1 MEALYVFAGVAAV
14 VFGYVAG
21 RVLVRWSIRRCS
33 EDERIGMFAAAVE
46 KAADLYLPEGAVRLS
61 VYQQGDEEEE
71 SDTRP

>member
-1 MEALYVFAGVAAV
+1 MEALYVFAGAAAV
-14 VFGYVAG
+14 VLGYVAG

-46 KAADLYLPEGAVRLS
+46 KAADLYLPDGAIRLT
-61 VYQQGDEEEE
+61 VYGRDDEE